1 MTPKAKARELYDL
14 FIDITSFK
22 ANRIQAKQS
31 ATIMVDEVLKLLFES
46 KVINYDR
53 TDIDFWL
60 DVKNEIKKL

>member
-1 MTPKAKARELYDL
+1 MTPKEKARELYDK

-31 ATIMVDEVLKLLFES
+31 ALIMIDEVLQIM
-46 KVINYDR
+46 INFYNN
-53 TDIDFWL
+53 DIDFWL

>member
-1 MTPKAKARELYDL
+1 MTPKEKARELYDK

-22 ANRIQAKQS
+22 ANRVQAKQS
-31 ATIMVDEVLKLLFES
+31 ALIMCDEVLQLL
-46 KVINYDR
+46 INYYN